1 MHSILH
7 IFANYTWAIAGMHL
21 FLAVLLF
28 FIVNWLGAKSISKG
42 YTQIEVT
49 LSNDTA
55 PAFNFLYKVFAPV
68 VYMILCAVIFQE
80 TNLEKFNTCLY
91 LVVFYY
97 WLFRIGWRL
106 AMQRSMLTNW
116 VGTFVYF
123 FFSMALSYWVY
134 TLLSNV
140 EDILPSPRALID
152 QLWIVIIIFIYSALN
167 KVEVS
172 SYANEKR
179 NNKYLSYNYEK
190 FHEKYDS
197 IIKPAFNNGFY
208 EALVYSIMIHEN
220 FNRPPVVRWIEYA
233 RMHLTK
239 RRHTLGIMQVK
250 SDKIIDDATSI
261 GIAID
266 MIIEINNKL
275 YEEHKEHSFYS
286 LGSFALMIAH
296 KYNPGDHLYSS
307 AVRDIYEY
315 IAEKYYE
322 DVPSKFE
329 KLNRNSTEQPNEE
342 LKK

>member
-1 MHSILH
+1 MPIPCSILLLVVPH
-7 IFANYTWAIAGMHL
+7 WLAIGDATQHADKLGGHVCIFL
-21 FLAVLLF
+21 FLYGIVLLG
-28 FIVNWLGAKSISKG
+28 IYAVEQCRRYI
-42 YTQIEVT
+42 T
-49 LSNDTA
+49 LTSRVDWPTVDCDNH
-55 PAFNFLYKVFAPV
+55 
-68 VYMILCAVIFQE
+68 
-80 TNLEKFNTCLY
+80 
-91 LVVFYY
+91 FY
-97 WLFRIGWRL
+97 
-106 AMQRSMLTNW
+106 N
-116 VGTFVYF
+116 
-123 FFSMALSYWVY
+123 
-134 TLLSNV
+134 
-140 EDILPSPRALID
+140 
-152 QLWIVIIIFIYSALN
+152 SALN